1 VKSPTATGVRGKLT
15 RPCRFPVHV
24 RDVGMSFAT
33 ATTWCFNFI
42 LSFTWPHLL
51 TAFKPQGAFAW
62 YGAWCLILWCL
73 ILLFVPE
80 TKVRPSL
87 TLMSGVRCQRTL

>member
-1 VKSPTATGVRGKLT
+1 
-15 RPCRFPVHV
+15 
-24 RDVGMSFAT
+24 MSFAT

-42 LSFTWPHLL
+42 LSFTWPSLL

-62 YGAWCLILWCL
+62 YGAWCLILWVF

-80 TKVRPSL
+80 TKVGCFNGRVVFGL
-87 TLMSGVRCQRTL
+87 EGGD